1 MRGKL
6 YFRHTV
12 CAQRLLS
19 PAGNPKNNF
28 LLPENSGVW
37 LDLNDIFI
45 FLVGK

>member
-12 CAQRLLS
+12 CAQRLPD

-28 LLPENSGVW
+28 LLPEKLRG
-37 LDLNDIFI
+37 
-45 FLVGK
+45 LVRPQ